1 MVRKTSAE
9 YSRVARE
16 KYKNDDKYRLMKLL
30 QQAKIRAKK
39 RNLICDLSIKDLL
52 NLFPQDRKCPVLDID
67 LFWGS
72 SGRGNRWNSP
82 SIDRIDQNGNYT
94 KDNIVIISWRANKIK
109 GDCSIEELEAVLDF
123 MKT

>member
-1 MVRKTSAE
+1 
-9 YSRVARE
+9 
-16 KYKNDDKYRLMKLL
+16 MKLL

-109 GDCSIEELEAVLDF
+109 GDCSIDELEAVLDF
-123 MKT
+123 MKS